1 MPQTFTFL
9 TCLLVFTLAP
19 FCGSAQI
26 SENVSLLY
34 NYDDNSLPFASGF
47 AYSDV
52 WGYVGP
58 AGEEVAIVGTRDS
71 ILFFDVTDPA
81 NVIKLPSV
89 APGSASLWRDFKTFD
104 HYCYGMADQGN
115 EGLTIVDMDSILAGV
130 AHFKTDNSDFNRAHN
145 LWVDSAQGKL
155 YVPGSNISTAN
166 KGLIIYDLAS
176 DPWNPVKVGEFNFNQ
191 QGFSCGVSNNTYV
204 HDLHVINDTAFLNKN
219 SDCGFFITDLSDPT
233 NPQYIGDLPPSGFG
247 NGYNHSTWVNDD
259 RTVAVVAEETIGKPI
274 YILDIS
280 DPTDITKTAEFK
292 DPLLNGPTNNIAHN
306 PFILGD
312 IVFISYYE
320 DGVVLV
326 DISDPANPVR
336 VGHYDTYPANTSTYS
351 GFKGCW
357 GVYPYLPSGNILA
370 TDSDNGL
377 FVLEVDYAA
386 LPIDWMSFE
395 LTDYDKQSFAI
406 ESQFTY
412 TGALAEAQL
421 EWSLEGHS
429 FQTLAPAIIQESG
442 IRIASV
448 AERFWRPTF
457 QDFYVRLQIKETDG
471 YLNTSKVLRVPA
483 ARVHQQAS
491 LFPNPAVSHTTLE
504 LPQGAQIQLL
514 DMHQRPVLHTSLPK
528 GRHELDLT
536 RFPAGMYV
544 LQLTFEDQSLETL
557 PLILSSTP

>member
-1 MPQTFTFL
+1 MPRIFTSL
-9 TCLLVFTLAP
+9 ACLLVFTLLP

-26 SENVSLLY
+26 SENVSMLY

-58 AGEEVAIVGTRDS
+58 GGEEVAIVGTRDS

-89 APGSASLWRDFKTFD
+89 APGSSSLWRDFKTFD
-104 HYCYGMADQGN
+104 HYCYGMADQGS

-130 AHFKTDNSDFNRAHN
+130 AHFKTDNTDFLRAHN
-145 LWVDSAQGKL
+145 LWVDTAMSKL
-155 YVPGSNISTAN
+155 YVPGVDVSTARE
-166 KGLIIYDLAS
+166 GLIIYDLSA
-176 DPWNPVKVGEFNFNQ
+176 DPWNPLKVGEFNFDQ
-191 QGFSCGVSNNTYV
+191 LGFTCEGSNFTYV
-204 HDLHVINDTAFLNKN
+204 HDLHVINDTAYLNKN
-219 SDCGFFITDLSDPT
+219 SQCGFFITDLSDPT
-233 NPQYIGDLPPSGFG
+233 SPQYIGDLPPSGFG

-259 RTVAVVAEETIGKPI
+259 RTVAVVAEETLGKPV

-336 VGHYDTYPANTSTYS
+336 VGHYDTYPANTSTYN

-386 LPIDWMSFE
+386 LPIDWLSFE
-395 LTDYDKQSFAI
+395 LVDYDKQTFSI
-406 ESQFTY
+406 ESQFTH
-412 TGALAEAQL
+412 TGALANARL
-421 EWSLEGHS
+421 EWSLDGHAFRS
-429 FQTLAPAIIQESG
+429 LAPATISEINRQL
-442 IRIASV
+442 ASV
-448 AERFWRPTF
+448 AGRFNRPTLL
-457 QDFYVRLQIKETDG
+457 DFFIRLEIEETDG
-471 YLNTSKVLRVPA
+471 YINTSKVLRVPA
-483 ARVHQQAS
+483 ASES
-491 LFPNPAVSHTTLE
+491 LEPYLYPNPASSSTILE
-504 LPQGAQIQLL
+504 LPKEAEIQIL
-514 DMHQRPVLHTSLPK
+514 DIHQRTVQEGQLQK
-528 GRHELDLT
+528 GRHVIDVSDL
-536 RFPAGMYV
+536 PAGMYV
-544 LQLTFEDQSLETL
+544 LRITYDAQTLKTL
-557 PLILSSTP
+557 PLIVQSNR